1 MARASKKD
9 GGRPGKPAKGRP
21 GTKAGGSGGGRRGG
35 RAAGKN
41 TGSTG
46 RHDAG
51 PPRFVRRLAL
61 VTLALAFGAG
71 LWAAGWLLEL
81 DRIVVSR
88 FEGRR
93 FAVPSRVYAAPV
105 VLYPGVDWQQL
116 DLAGWLSR
124 MGYREQTE
132 AGPLSVGSYR
142 WLPGRLRVHL
152 RGFEHPEL
160 PEASRKIELLLEA
173 GRVREMRDVRG
184 RPVDVVTLEPE
195 PISSFYGSDREQRD
209 LVAIDEV
216 PEHLMAAIYAVEDRR
231 FEQHHG
237 IDPRRIVGAM
247 LANLRAGGIRQG
259 GSTLTQQLVKNFFL
273 TPERTLRRK
282 LTEALMALMVEAR
295 YPKQQILE
303 AYLNEIY
310 MGRRGSTAIH
320 GVGEAARFFFGKS
333 VPDLA
338 VDESALLAAVIQSPN
353 ALSPHRHPK
362 RAKSRRDLVI
372 GLMAE
377 QELIS
382 AELAERARARPLSLA
397 AVSLESGQ
405 DRYFLDELARQLPEV
420 YDPALLAVEGLR
432 IYSTLEPAV
441 QRAAVASLLEG
452 LERLEAQMPPVEM
465 DAGGVGAAGAGA
477 DVAGA
482 DAGSSDAGDDASNA
496 RNANNADDTGVAN
509 DAGRSAGASSR
520 VRPQL
525 QGCLLALRPQTG
537 EILALVGGRDYAR
550 SQWNRC
556 TQARR
561 QVGSVFKPVVY
572 AAALTPQS
580 GPVFTLASRVED
592 APLQIETRDGLWE
605 PENFDK
611 KFRGSVSVREAL
623 ERSLNVPAVRIGQA
637 VGISRVVEMA
647 RRLGIESR
655 LPPVPSLALGTAEVS
670 PLEVAT
676 VYATFANGGLRPTPR
691 SFTGLLDARGVAQE
705 RWPLLGSR
713 RVLDPGTAF
722 LTTSLLE
729 GVVDRGTG
737 AGLRARG
744 LRGPIAGKTGTTD
757 EEYDLWFVGYTPEIV
772 AVVWVGYD
780 EPRAIGVPSSR
791 GALPIWADF
800 LERLSGEQVR
810 GVFQRP
816 TGVERV
822 EIDPMS
828 GARALAGCP
837 ESRPE
842 YFLEGTVPSETCPAE
857 DPDRRRGF
865 FRRLFGG

>member
-1 MARASKKD
+1 MARASNNA
-9 GGRPGKPAKGRP
+9 GGRSGKPAKSGKGKAARGKP
-21 GTKAGGSGGGRRGG
+21 GVKAGG
-35 RAAGKN
+35 RAAGRAGEN
-41 TGSTG
+41 TGGTG
-46 RHDAG
+46 RHARGSG

-61 VTLALAFGAG
+61 ATLALAFGAG
-71 LWAAGWLLEL
+71 LWAADWLLEL

-124 MGYREQTE
+124 MGYREQSE
-132 AGPLSVGSYR
+132 AGPLSVGGYR

-160 PEASRKIELLLEA
+160 PEPSRRIELLLEA
-173 GRVREMRDVRG
+173 GRVRAIRDARG
-184 RPVDVVTLEPE
+184 QTVDVVTLEPE

-209 LVAIDEV
+209 LVTIDEV

-231 FEQHHG
+231 FEEHHG

-282 LTEALMALMVEAR
+282 LTEALMALIVEAR
-295 YPKQQILE
+295 YPKPQILE

-353 ALSPHRHPK
+353 ALSPHRHPE

-377 QELIS
+377 QDLITP
-382 AELAERARARPLSLA
+382 ELAERARARPLSLA

-420 YDPALLAVEGLR
+420 YDEGLLSVEGLR

-452 LERLEAQMPPVEM
+452 LERLEAQLPPADR
-465 DAGGVGAAGAGA
+465 DAVAGAGGQ
-477 DVAGA
+477 AGGPG
-482 DAGSSDAGDDASNA
+482 DGSGVSGTGDSDASDDADREGTS
-496 RNANNADDTGVAN
+496 
-509 DAGRSAGASSR
+509 GRSA
-520 VRPQL
+520 PPTL

-561 QVGSVFKPVVY
+561 QVGSVFKPIVY
-572 AAALTPQS
+572 AAALSPQS

-623 ERSLNVPAVRIGQA
+623 ERSLNVPAVRVGQA
-637 VGISRVVEMA
+637 VGMSRVVEMA

-705 RWPLLGSR
+705 RWPLAGAR

-729 GVVDRGTG
+729 GVVDRGT
-737 AGLRARG
+737 AAALRARG

-822 EIDPMS
+822 EIDPTS

-837 ESRPE
+837 ESQPE
-842 YFLEGTVPSETCPAE
+842 YFLEGTVPSETCPARG
-857 DPDRRRGF
+857 PDRGRGF
-865 FRRLFGG
+865 FKRLFGG